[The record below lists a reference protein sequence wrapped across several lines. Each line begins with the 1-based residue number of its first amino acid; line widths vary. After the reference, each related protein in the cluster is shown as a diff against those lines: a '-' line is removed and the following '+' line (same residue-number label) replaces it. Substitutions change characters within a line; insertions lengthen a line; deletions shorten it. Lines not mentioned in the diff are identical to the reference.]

1 MNLWRKQ
8 GLYRRPARTEWL
20 IDRGWPTPGA
30 AWGLNWRGNAACRHA
45 GRGLRWPRCFP
56 HGGARDGEEQREQ
69 VDDARGDDAAQPAL
83 VEVVVHPREEGV
95 QVRDGLPLLL
105 GPVLQKRAHL
115 HLHGAHQP
123 LRVALTCGL
132 HACWWWQ
139 LVQPREARNP
149 PTETR
154 TCAHRRFPA
163 HRTATLDRS
172 CTAQASAES
181 VAPRWRSLMTSEEA
195 QGRG

>member
-20 IDRGWPTPGA
+20 IDCGWPTPGA
-30 AWGLNWRGNAACRHA
+30 AWGLNWRGKRRSRHA

-115 HLHGAHQP
+115 HLHGAHEP

-132 HACWWWQ
+132 HV
-139 LVQPREARNP
+139 LTITREMVELPVGATAAEIRPPKLKLAVSQAAR
-149 PTETR
+149 
-154 TCAHRRFPA
+154 CGQKIA
-163 HRTATLDRS
+163 
-172 CTAQASAES
+172 ASPLKQS
-181 VAPRWRSLMTSEEA
+181 VVT
-195 QGRG
+195 